1 MISRAAI
8 KANAKAQLGNNLFC
22 NIWLMALVV
31 SLVYSIIIGAAGM
44 TYAGVIILMGP
55 MGIGLASV
63 FMSLARGF
71 GEVKLEQMFTR
82 GFSEQFGRNLLL
94 GFLRG
99 LFTAL
104 WSMLF
109 VVPGIVKHYSYS
121 MSFYVA
127 ADHPEYTWNQCMD
140 ESKRMTAGHKGELFV
155 LDLSFIGWS
164 LLCSLT
170 LGILSIWIMPYM
182 QQTDIGYFEAI
193 KRMSGIGSH
202 EPEDDGQFHSDDR
215 FDGGHASYD
224 PER

>member
-8 KANAKAQLGNNLFC
+8 KANAKAQLGNNLFG

-31 SLVYSIIIGAAGM
+31 GLVYSIIIGAAGM
-44 TYAGVIILMGP
+44 TYAGIIILVGP

-63 FMSLARGF
+63 FMNLARGS

-193 KRMSGIGSH
+193 KRMSGIGFH
-202 EPEDDGQFHSDDR
+202 APEDDGQFHSDDR

>member
-8 KANAKAQLGNNLFC
+8 KANAKAQLGNNLFG
-22 NIWLMALVV
+22 NTWLMALVV
-31 SLVYSIIIGAAGM
+31 GLVYNIIIGAAGM
-44 TYAGVIILMGP
+44 TYAGVILLMGP

-63 FMSLARGF
+63 FMSLARGS

-82 GFSEQFGRNLLL
+82 GFSGQFGRNLLL

-155 LDLSFIGWS
+155 LDLSFIGWFFVGS
-164 LLCSLT
+164 LCFGIGT
-170 LGILSIWIMPYM
+170 LWVMPY
-182 QQTDIGYFEAI
+182 YN
-193 KRMSGIGSH
+193 
-202 EPEDDGQFHSDDR
+202 
-215 FDGGHASYD
+215 ASWANYYD
-224 PER
+224 ALKMLNEGTTVQ